1 MPKVLLFGAGGVG
14 IVYAFIL
21 AKGGASITA
30 VCRSNYTAAKAHG
43 FTLQSQIWGTHSI
56 HPTIVSSVPD
66 AKDYGPFDYI
76 VVCSKAY
83 VGISPTTAEL
93 IAPAVGPDTAIVLC
107 QNGIGIEE
115 EYVSAFPDNTII
127 SGVVYLPVTQVSPGH
142 VVHGELE
149 QLEIGT
155 FPPLPSSST
164 ASTTAETTDKA
175 QAQIDAVAAIFTAG
189 GGSVKV
195 YADVQERRWTK
206 LITNAAWNP
215 ICALSQCSDAAFLR
229 TSDTALGVV
238 RRAMLEVVSVAR
250 AKGYTNITAETAE
263 WQLSRAVG
271 REKAGGEGKEPSM
284 LTDVREGRHA
294 LMEVE
299 PIVGNVVRV
308 AKELGVET
316 VTLDVVYVLIKGL
329 SLRST
334 T

>member
-1 MPKVLLFGAGGVG
+1 MPNILLFGAGGVG
-14 IVYAFIL
+14 IAYAYVL
-21 AKGGASITA
+21 AKGGAHITA
-30 VCRSNYTAAKAHG
+30 VCRSNYTTAKAHG
-43 FTLQSQIWGTHSI
+43 FTLQSQIWGTQSI
-56 HPTIVSSVPD
+56 HPTIVSSASD
-66 AKDYGPFDYI
+66 AKEYGPFDYI

-83 VGISPTTAEL
+83 VGISPSTAEL
-93 IAPAVGPDTAIVLC
+93 IAPAVGPNTAIVLC

-115 EYVSAFPDNTII
+115 EYVSAFPGNTIV

-155 FPPLPSSST
+155 FPSSST
-164 ASTTAETTDKA
+164 PQSEATNIAQA
-175 QAQIDAVAAIFTAG
+175 QAQIDAFAAIFTAG
-189 GGSVKV
+189 GGSIKV

-229 TSDTALGVV
+229 TSATALTIV
-238 RRAMLEVVSVAR
+238 RRAMLEVVSIAR
-250 AKGYTNITAETAE
+250 AKGYTDITAETAE

-284 LTDVREGRHA
+284 LTDVREGRQRF
-294 LMEVE
+294 MEVE
-299 PIVGNVVRV
+299 PIVGNVVRI
-308 AKELGVET
+308 ARELGVET
-316 VTLDVVYVLIKGL
+316 ATLDVVYVLIKGL

-334 T
+334 

>member
-1 MPKVLLFGAGGVG
+1 MPNILLFGAGGVG
-14 IVYAFIL
+14 ITYAYL
-21 AKGGASITA
+21 LHKGGAHVTA

-43 FTLQSQIWGTHSI
+43 FTLQSQIWGTQSI
-56 HPTIVSSVPD
+56 HPSIVSSVPN
-66 AKDYGPFDYI
+66 AAAHGPFDYI

-83 VGISPTTAEL
+83 VGISPSTAEL

-115 EYVSAFPDNTII
+115 EYVSAFPANTII
-127 SGVVYLPVTQVSPGH
+127 SGVVYLPVTQVSPGL

-155 FPPLPSSST
+155 FPSST
-164 ASTTAETTDKA
+164 ASTTAERTKA
-175 QAQIDAVAAIFTAG
+175 QAQTDTFAAIFTAG

-229 TSDTALGVV
+229 TSNTALTIV

-271 REKAGGEGKEPSM
+271 REKSGGEGKEPSM
-284 LTDVREGRHA
+284 LTDVREGRQRF
-294 LMEVE
+294 MEVE
-299 PIVGNVVRV
+299 PIVGNVVRIAREV
-308 AKELGVET
+308 GVET
-316 VTLDVVYVLIKGL
+316 ATLDVVYVLIKGL

-334 T
+334 